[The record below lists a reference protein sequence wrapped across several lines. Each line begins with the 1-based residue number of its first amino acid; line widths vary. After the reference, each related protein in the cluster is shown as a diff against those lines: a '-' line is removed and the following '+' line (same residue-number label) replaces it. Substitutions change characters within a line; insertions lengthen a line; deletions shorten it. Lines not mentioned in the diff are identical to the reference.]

1 VRSGPVPGPQPG
13 RQSICLLR
21 LDGEVAFGKVK
32 IGPFAL
38 VQPVLE
44 EATAET
50 AAAIAA
56 TFGDRRGSGCMDG
69 VLKQVAD
76 VVGARRS
83 ISGLPVLNPAATT
96 AALAMTPSET
106 NPSILRWLPSA
117 ISAGLDSRPSRTQPH
132 LHRQLHCRCI
142 QRDPTLR
149 TPRGGSAPGSPPSLP
164 PLPVVDGRADP
175 GSCASRQ

>member
-132 LHRQLHCRCI
+132 LHRQLHWPMHPTRPDAANT
-142 QRDPTLR
+142 QRWV
-149 TPRGGSAPGSPPSLP
+149 SA
-164 PLPVVDGRADP
+164 
-175 GSCASRQ
+175 RQPA